1 MGPVPGAVPLCPTMA
16 EPPTPRPP
24 AVFSKSLKRAE
35 RSQARAWQ
43 LYMPQTHFELLG
55 WGGTPVVT
63 IELQL
68 DHKSS

>member
-1 MGPVPGAVPLCPTMA
+1 
-16 EPPTPRPP
+16 
-24 AVFSKSLKRAE
+24 
-35 RSQARAWQ
+35 
-43 LYMPQTHFELLG
+43 MPQTHFELLG